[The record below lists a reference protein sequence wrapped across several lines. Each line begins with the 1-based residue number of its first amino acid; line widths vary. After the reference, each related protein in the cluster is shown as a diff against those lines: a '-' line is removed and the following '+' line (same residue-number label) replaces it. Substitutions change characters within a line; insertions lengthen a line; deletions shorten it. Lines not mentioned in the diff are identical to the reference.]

1 MRQAFIAVAAA
12 GIVVGA
18 AACSASRTQP
28 PSAGRSSTSHSH
40 PGGMAVVS
48 CRVVVTYLDTANTV
62 ARYVPD
68 TGANFRR
75 HFTKASV
82 SENASLAVVVTF
94 VNHTSGPASLP
105 TGLVVS
111 FTDRSGSHVG
121 RPQAF
126 NKKNG
131 TGYGGAVAHER
142 GSGEVFS
149 ATTFFSPGQTVTES
163 PDIVASLPQQP
174 GLNCDVSQQ

>member
-1 MRQAFIAVAAA
+1 MRRAGVAVAAA
-12 GIVVGA
+12 GIVLGA
-18 AACSASRTQP
+18 TACGGSRTQP
-28 PSAGRSSTSHSH
+28 PSGGRSPASH

-48 CRVVVTYLDTANTV
+48 CRVVVTYLDSANTV
-62 ARYVPD
+62 AYYLPD

-75 HFTKASV
+75 HFARNNV
-82 SENASLAVVVTF
+82 SANASLAVVVTF

-121 RPQAF
+121 LPRTF
-126 NKKNG
+126 NKEDG

-142 GSGEVFS
+142 GSGEVYS
-149 ATTFFSPGQTVTES
+149 ATTFFNPGQTVTES
-163 PDIVASLPQQP
+163 PDIGASLPRQP
-174 GLNCDVSQQ
+174 DLNCDVSGQ